1 MGAYYYA
8 SESAELVFLRTG
20 GFGGEKLITKAVEK
34 ICFSKGGGAPNL
46 HYVARVKSGIG
57 DDN

>member
-1 MGAYYYA
+1 
-8 SESAELVFLRTG
+8 
-20 GFGGEKLITKAVEK
+20 LITKAVEK